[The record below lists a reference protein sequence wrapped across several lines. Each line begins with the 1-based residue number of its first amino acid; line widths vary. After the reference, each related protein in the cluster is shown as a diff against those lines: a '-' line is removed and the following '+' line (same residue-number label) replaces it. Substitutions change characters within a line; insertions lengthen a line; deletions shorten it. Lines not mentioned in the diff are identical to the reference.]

1 MNIPTPKA
9 VAMLIPSITPKVESK
24 PVAVEKPSL
33 EPGPMSIS
41 ARIGEEQAKA
51 LLSLFTK

>member
-1 MNIPTPKA
+1 MSIPTPKA
-9 VAMLIPSITPKVESK
+9 VAMLIPSIPAKAVSK